1 VLEDGTLYHHEGR
14 LLFSDV
20 SVDPSTGQVSLR
32 GEFPNPEAELL
43 PGMYVRIQIEEAIDA
58 QAITV
63 PAQAVQRNNAG
74 GSEVYV
80 VNDKS
85 RAVLQPVRTGRLQA
99 DQVVIEDGLQPGN
112 RVIVEGFQ
120 KITPGALVHPVP
132 W

>member
-1 VLEDGTLYHHEGR
+1 M
-14 LLFSDV
+14 LLSSV
-20 SVDPSTGQVSLR
+20 SCSRTEPPTIARDACFFPTSPWIPARVGVSLR
-32 GEFPNPEAELL
+32 GEFPNPDAELL

-80 VNDKS
+80 VNDES

-99 DQVVIEDGLQPGN
+99 DQVLIEDLVKLQ
-112 RVIVEGFQ
+112 
-120 KITPGALVHPVP
+120 L
-132 W
+132 